1 MAEQSE
7 TYHDQICN
15 FSITERD
22 ARGRLVRLNR
32 SVGDVLAKHRYPE
45 PIKHL
50 LAEALALAALMGSLQ
65 KELGSQFTMQ
75 AQTNSGPVR
84 LLVVDFK
91 AGELRGYADFD
102 RDKVSNVGANPSLS
116 RLFGDGF
123 LAITFETGS
132 GQRYQGVV
140 PLEGDSLSQACEL
153 YFSQSEQIPTIVRLG
168 SYITADN
175 CFVGGL
181 LVQYLPKGEVGRD
194 RLHARMEHPDWNHIS
209 VLSGSMSHA
218 ELIDPT
224 LSMEA
229 LVWRLFHEEEKVLT
243 EKGHELKKGC
253 RCTKKHYERIIS
265 QFPSSEKDQMRNENG
280 KIVVDCSFCSKQF
293 LLGL

>member
-1 MAEQSE
+1 MP
-7 TYHDQICN
+7 TFVYMTRCDGCGHCVDICPSDIMHIDTVTRRAYN
-15 FSITERD
+15 IEPNMCWECYSCVKACPHQAI
-22 ARGRLVRLNR
+22 
-32 SVGDVLAKHRYPE
+32 DV
-45 PIKHL
+45 
-50 LAEALALAALMGSLQ
+50 
-65 KELGSQFTMQ
+65 
-75 AQTNSGPVR
+75 
-84 LLVVDFK
+84 
-91 AGELRGYADFD
+91 RGYADFD

-140 PLEGDSLSQACEL
+140 PLEGDSLSQACEY